1 MPIKCNSEKLYKLEY
16 NLIYMHELLIK
27 KTKEKKSLINLDD
40 EIVEGYIKD
49 YFKKNP
55 KIKVI
60 LENHSK
66 PGKSKEFKNIIKE
79 IRNNL
84 NRIYGQFQLN
94 KNLTLESHASTKERI
109 NIYPHIYKKIFS
121 ITGEPKTILDISSGL
136 NPLSYKYLGCKPYY
150 IATELAKYDCE
161 ILKGYFKK
169 ENISGKVL
177 QINLLKEN
185 RFPKADIS
193 FLFKVL
199 DILNNKKLAENI
211 IKNLDARYI
220 VASFSLI
227 TVKGKR
233 MNYPMQGWFQR
244 MLKRLNLNYTI
255 IKEENE
261 IFYVIKKGL

>member
-1 MPIKCNSEKLYKLEY
+1 MH
-16 NLIYMHELLIK
+16 NLVQKI
-27 KTKEKKSLINLDD
+27 KEKKTLSNLDD
-40 EIVEGYIKD
+40 EIIEEYIKD

-60 LENHSK
+60 LKNHSK
-66 PGKSKEFKNIIKE
+66 PEKSKEFKNIIKE

-94 KNLTLESHASTKERI
+94 KNLTLEGHKSTKERI
-109 NIYPHIYKKIFS
+109 NIYTHIYKKIFS
-121 ITGEPKTILDISSGL
+121 ITGEPKIILDISSGL
-136 NPLSYKYLGCKPYY
+136 NPLSYKYLTCKPYY
-150 IATELAKYDCE
+150 IATELTKYDCE

-169 ENISGKVL
+169 ENINGKVL
-177 QINLLKEN
+177 QIDLFKEN
-185 RFPKADIS
+185 KFPKADIA

-211 IKNLDARYI
+211 IKNLDVRYI

-244 MLKRLNLNYTI
+244 MLKRLNLNYQI